1 MPETLDLNA
10 LVERYATVTSSMDV
24 DGYAALFAE
33 DCVREDPIGQPAC
46 HGRAEVHASWAGV
59 VAGAKS
65 VIFTPTDIHGIENH
79 VAYHFTVQVEMEG
92 ATVTISGI
100 ETFFFNEAGEIAQM
114 RAYWNDGD
122 VIVG

>member
-1 MPETLDLNA
+1 MPEALDLNA

-24 DGYAALFAE
+24 DAYAALFAE

-59 VAGAKS
+59 VSSAKS
-65 VIFTPTDIHGIENH
+65 VTFTPTDIHGVENH
-79 VAYHFTVQVEMEG
+79 VAYCFTVQVEMEG

-100 ETFFFNEAGEIAQM
+100 ETFLFNEVGEIAEM
-114 RAYWNDGD
+114 RAYWNNDD
-122 VIVG
+122 VVVG